1 VKLLYL
7 AGPITG
13 VADYRERFQQ
23 AADKLRADGYA
34 VINPAENAPQPD
46 WRSYMTISLTQLCTA
61 EGAAMLPGWE
71 KSKGAFLEHHVAV
84 NLGMPIIYL

>member
-1 VKLLYL
+1 MMLYL

-13 VADYRERFQQ
+13 VNDYRERFLE
-23 AADKLRADGYA
+23 ASKRLRADGHA
-34 VINPAENAPQPD
+34 VVNPAENAPQES
-46 WRSYMTISLTQLCTA
+46 WAEYMRVGLSQLVICD
-61 EGAAMLPGWE
+61 GAAMLPGWE